1 MDEFQKKTQSYQV
14 QTIYLVKLKTDLN
27 NNFEEDFF
35 KLMNIQYLVKQ
46 FKVREKK
53 GTYNWK

>member
-1 MDEFQKKTQSYQV
+1 MDEFYKKTQSYQV

-27 NNFEEDFF
+27 NNFEENFF
-35 KLMNIQYLVKQ
+35 KLMNIQYLIKQ
-46 FKVREKK
+46 FKVRENK